1 MDNIYKIILLKELS
15 LIQIAAVAS
24 KQRNAVLKYCEAN
37 ILRNKPQKRKLEKY
51 NVKPERWWYSNYYV
65 KKTYW
70 MGCTAQKRQKQKYKG
85 TEVKNSEHQ

>member
-37 ILRNKPQKRKLEKY
+37 ILRNKP
-51 NVKPERWWYSNYYV
+51 
-65 KKTYW
+65 
-70 MGCTAQKRQKQKYKG
+70 
-85 TEVKNSEHQ
+85 